1 MVEYLEN
8 NLNPKRR
15 KTGDCS
21 TRALCGVTN
30 IGYNEILL
38 EQVNFALKTYYDTT
52 SKQVIEKV
60 LAKYGFVKMKQP
72 RKWDNTKYTVGELDE
87 ILTEKQMEQG
97 VVVLVAHHWTCI
109 VNGKVQDI
117 WDCRNK
123 TVGNYYIKQG
133 EKYFDSID
141 KAKEWIKENK
151 IEKYEFHTPE
161 FLERG
166 VEIKFESNLK

>member
-1 MVEYLEN
+1 MLEYLEN

-21 TRALCGVTN
+21 TRALCGVIN

-52 SKQVIEKV
+52 SKQVIEKI

-97 VVVLVAHHWTCI
+97 VVVLVANH
-109 VNGKVQDI
+109 
-117 WDCRNK
+117 
-123 TVGNYYIKQG
+123 
-133 EKYFDSID
+133 
-141 KAKEWIKENK
+141 
-151 IEKYEFHTPE
+151 
-161 FLERG
+161 
-166 VEIKFESNLK
+166 